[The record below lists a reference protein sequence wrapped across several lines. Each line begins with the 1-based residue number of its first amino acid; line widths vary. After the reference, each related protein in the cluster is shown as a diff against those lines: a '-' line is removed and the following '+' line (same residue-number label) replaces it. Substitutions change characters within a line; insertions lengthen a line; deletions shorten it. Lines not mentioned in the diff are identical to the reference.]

1 MPLPNRIVEPQK
13 LGRKALRPEQN
24 EDPVSTQ
31 LAVSHNTVLGAL
43 YQLASLVRHA
53 DDLFCDLAEEC
64 QKVFEKTDR
73 ITEKLSR
80 VKDYVYKLD
89 SRKVK
94 IPVGNLKQ
102 YSKVTDHHVARHGF
116 DCYMFTPDSRPH
128 CIKDC
133 YTLADLTP
141 TKILRGADIY
151 RKDGL
156 CSSNLFKLWPIVLN
170 DHKVESPQLSMLRR
184 DRTGPSCNK
193 GYKVLKMPEC
203 RRTIH
208 EFDLEDSNKVEEEG
222 IDYFCEPSVVQIDTS
237 GVGFQ
242 RMSSFRDSLRESD
255 AKKKKRRRTVSGVPE
270 NLLYEIS
277 EFERKK
283 RNTFDSAPRDRPRA
297 YSFDDLD
304 AKTKTERDEILAQYF
319 DEIDAKYEEMLEEET
334 AQKEPKILKFL
345 PCRRSRSLPRCV
357 KMSHRSIERFQQ
369 GSSTGSYASTLS
381 LASENSTGSRFSRS
395 TKRSSIISNK
405 IKSLVSAGNARLRQ
419 RPKSLD
425 LDAIELCPDNKKK
438 TNLRKTTSPSMPAN
452 IEQTTSSTDSVVGP
466 GTYYYFESNT
476 IPRAQAKKYDFPWES
491 LPKDWTTSV
500 KLREINKRKSMEERN
515 SSSGAWSAS
524 GSSSNRQ
531 SLDSAKSSMPSSTSQ
546 YSIGKDS
553 GRDSPSIT
561 DDRPDGLK
569 YSPVQSCPGDDDV
582 ESVTGTKSHFTKMD
596 TDAWLQMLAMKAASR
611 DDVTS
616 DCADTLKSL
625 SQLTKQ
631 NIQAL
636 DLMSPALKPP
646 PKLDDEVS
654 SVYSLDQEGFYTSFH
669 NDSGLRRSTAT
680 LDEDV
685 DKMSPV
691 KEAQSMLSMCSTN
704 TVESVIYRPRD
715 GEKLAS
721 PVSVKKGGKCPPP
734 PPRRTSSME
743 VCAKISE
750 NDSSS
755 SGGSTSTLNNDR
767 SKPGQKGLDSSFSE
781 SDQETIYARLKTK
794 TRISSGMYPSW
805 CSVSDEDSTPESSRE
820 KLMNG
825 HKDVNGNA
833 SKLSPFSRSI
843 SQPTSIVMTAG
854 QDLSLCNPTMVGL
867 SGKGEDMNLDWEG
880 HTLPKRQFSSK
891 MIDDEDFTTNSW
903 PRSGILKRDK
913 SPNGKTPKTL
923 NFAPMINM
931 FDPKSPQGV
940 QLPLPDMSSSSSDET
955 KTSANSLTSA
965 SDDGSFYKLAIP
977 LGTPETVKKHHGK
990 IPMKYQ
996 PIITVKPRPRSATD
1010 GGQKS
1015 GAYVK
1020 LSPGSQPSPPSQVV
1034 YPTSVIKP
1042 STSTPN
1048 ASKTPFRNRSSSCN
1062 NRVRAHYASTD
1073 IMSQS
1078 SGSSSSIPSISSSSD
1093 GGYMDMRLA
1102 TIKSNQ
1108 SDTLSSNSS
1117 IALSDIDSSSLTY
1130 VSMSSANSTPTNS
1143 TLTLTQ
1149 DSGSN
1154 MSVPEDKD
1162 SYMTL
1167 GQNPVKSIKDMAVV
1181 NGPTVSS
1188 PPTFSSFNGPNTRS
1202 FTSSL
1207 SPSPTVEAP
1216 KMTLHR
1222 SSTNPQISCGSQGVS
1237 PAAYSSIPHSNS
1249 RTSSQSHRHSLSPHQ
1264 STPVNH
1270 IPPSQSSSVQRPSV
1284 LAVSPLQQS
1293 QRPKDR
1299 RRSAPPLGQSHS
1311 SFYSQGS
1318 PNNAYSQGSPNSVF
1332 SQGSPSGFYSQ
1343 GSPSNAYTQGSPS
1356 SVRSADSQNSANS
1369 RSDSYRVA
1377 MKTEYDQESPSTP
1390 NRAESYRVAV
1400 TKTNS
1405 APPAVE
1411 PEVPNRADSYRFAV
1425 RNTNGLVDS
1434 SHKRNTS
1441 YRVTLHEGERDSR
1454 LDALN
1459 SWNGSGKDLRRMC
1472 ITDIDQLKC
1481 YSDDDSTKKT
1491 KEKSGGGIFATIN
1504 SSKKKMSSKS
1514 DIESSLRPNKTP
1526 SPDSGSKRSSKADKE
1541 KDKKNA
1547 KTRSSTYI
1555 RFDPIF
1561 EDKEDFF
1568 NSSSDTLRAQS
1579 VSSLRPLSASHSS
1592 ETLTTEEGPL
1602 LAKRLQSPGPVGKHK
1617 GSNGKKPVDERAVM
1631 SILDSI
1637 KSTIKSISG
1646 RGPDKEDNHYVAQK
1660 YAADI

>member
-1 MPLPNRIVEPQK
+1 MFK
-13 LGRKALRPEQN
+13 KFKRKCKA
-24 EDPVSTQ
+24 
-31 LAVSHNTVLGAL
+31 
-43 YQLASLVRHA
+43 
-53 DDLFCDLAEEC
+53 
-64 QKVFEKTDR
+64 
-73 ITEKLSR
+73 
-80 VKDYVYKLD
+80 
-89 SRKVK
+89 
-94 IPVGNLKQ
+94 VGNLKQ
-102 YSKVTDHHVARHGF
+102 FSKVTDHHVARHGF

-128 CIKDC
+128 CIKDS
-133 YTLADLTP
+133 YTLSDLTP

-184 DRTGPSCNK
+184 DRTGPTCNK

-237 GVGFQ
+237 GAGFQ
-242 RMSSFRDSLRESD
+242 RMSSFRDSLRDSD

-304 AKTKTERDEILAQYF
+304 AKTETERDEILAQYF

-369 GSSTGSYASTLS
+369 GSSAGSYASTLS

-405 IKSLVSAGNARLRQ
+405 IKSLVNAGNARLRQ

-425 LDAIELCPDNKKK
+425 LDAIELCPENNKK
-438 TNLRKTTSPSMPAN
+438 TNLRKATSPSMPAN

-569 YSPVQSCPGDDDV
+569 YSPGQDVALEDD
-582 ESVTGTKSHFTKMD
+582 EIKSVTGTKSHFTKMD

-646 PKLDDEVS
+646 QKLDDEAS

-680 LDEDV
+680 LDGDV

-704 TVESVIYRPRD
+704 TVESVIYKPKD
-715 GEKLAS
+715 GEMLAS
-721 PVSVKKGGKCPPP
+721 PTSVKRGGKCPPP

-743 VCAKISE
+743 VCAKIPE
-750 NDSSS
+750 NDGSSS
-755 SGGSTSTLNNDR
+755 SGGSTSTLNNDG

-833 SKLSPFSRSI
+833 SKLSPFSRSM

-854 QDLSLCNPTMVGL
+854 QDLSLGNPTMVGL
-867 SGKGEDMNLDWEG
+867 SRKGEEMDLDWEG
-880 HTLPKRQFSSK
+880 HTLPKRQSSTK
-891 MIDDEDFTTNSW
+891 MMDDEDFTTNSW

-913 SPNGKTPKTL
+913 SPNGKSQKTL

-931 FDPKSPQGV
+931 FDPKSPNGV
-940 QLPLPDMSSSSSDET
+940 QLPLPEMSSSSSDET
-955 KTSANSLTSA
+955 KTSANSLASA

-996 PIITVKPRPRSATD
+996 PVITVKPRPRSATD
-1010 GGQKS
+1010 AGQKP

-1020 LSPGSQPSPPSQVV
+1020 LSPGSQPPPQSQVV

-1073 IMSQS
+1073 VMSQS

-1093 GGYMDMRLA
+1093 GGYMDMKSA
-1102 TIKSNQ
+1102 TIKSYQ
-1108 SDTLSSNSS
+1108 SDSLSSSSS

-1149 DSGSN
+1149 DSGSD
-1154 MSVPEDKD
+1154 MSGLEDKNN
-1162 SYMTL
+1162 YITV
-1167 GQNPVKSIKDMAVV
+1167 GQNPVKSMRDMAVV

-1216 KMTLHR
+1216 KMVMHR
-1222 SSTNPQISCGSQGVS
+1222 SSTNPRISGGSQSVS
-1237 PAAYSSIPHSNS
+1237 PASSSFIPHSNS
-1249 RTSSQSHRHSLSPHQ
+1249 TNQSHRHSLSPHQ
-1264 STPVNH
+1264 STPVNNP
-1270 IPPSQSSSVQRPSV
+1270 PPSQSSSVQRPSD
-1284 LAVSPLQQS
+1284 LAVSPIQQS

-1299 RRSAPPLGQSHS
+1299 RRSAPLLGQSHS

-1318 PNNAYSQGSPNSVF
+1318 PNDAYSKGSPNGGF
-1332 SQGSPSGFYSQ
+1332 SQGSPSSFYSQ
-1343 GSPSNAYTQGSPS
+1343 GSPSNAYSQGSPS
-1356 SVRSADSQNSANS
+1356 SVRSSDSHASSN

-1377 MKTEYDQESPSTP
+1377 MKTEYDQGSPSTP
-1390 NRAESYRVAV
+1390 NRATSYGAAV

-1411 PEVPNRADSYRFAV
+1411 PEVVNRADSYRFAV
-1425 RNTNGLVDS
+1425 RNTNGLVDI

-1441 YRVTLHEGERDSR
+1441 YRVSLPEGERDSR

-1481 YSDDDSTKKT
+1481 YSDDDSTKRA
-1491 KEKSGGGIFATIN
+1491 KEKNGVGLFATIN

-1514 DIESSLRPNKTP
+1514 DIESLLKVNKTP
-1526 SPDSGSKRSSKADKE
+1526 SPDTGSKKLSKADKE

-1547 KTRSSTYI
+1547 KARSSTYI

-1568 NSSSDTLRAQS
+1568 NSSSDTLRAPS
-1579 VSSLRPLSASHSS
+1579 MSSLRPLSASHSS

-1602 LAKRLQSPGPVGKHK
+1602 LGKKLQAPGPVGKNK

-1646 RGPDKEDNHYVAQK
+1646 RSPDKEDSHYVAQQ
-1660 YAADI
+1660 YASEI